1 MNPEDIQATLKRIN
15 SDLDR
20 ILKSRG
26 WLHILNDAQEPL
38 SFENSLGSAMF
49 YACELKL
56 KVNRILEQQKHKD
69 AAWNHS
75 LN

>member
-1 MNPEDIQATLKRIN
+1 MNCEDIQITLKRIN

-20 ILKSRG
+20 IFKSRG
-26 WLHILNDAQEPL
+26 WLQILNDTQEPV

-56 KVNRILEQQKHKD
+56 KVNRIIEQQKHKEV
-69 AAWNHS
+69 A
-75 LN
+75 